1 MLEIILYNIVFW
13 GALVFVAKVAENS
26 MQYTIDNFETLNK
39 KGK

>member
-13 GALVFVAKVAENS
+13 GALIFVAKVLENA
-26 MQYTIDNFETLNK
+26 MQYTIDNFEEMNK